1 MHNSAHFI
9 HFDEKNP
16 QFVRIPKQK
25 LILADRRASVGFR
38 FPTDGNGSAIEGKG
52 KQPSGGIP
60 STPRLSA
67 ALRNPRLSAAA
78 HFLQV
83 AHKYAEK

>member
-1 MHNSAHFI
+1 MRILSI
-9 HFDEKNP
+9 LMKKNP

-25 LILADRRASVGFR
+25 LILADRRASMGFR

-52 KQPSGGIP
+52 KQPSGCIP
-60 STPRLSA
+60 STPRPSA
-67 ALRNPRLSAAA
+67 ALQNPRPSAAV

-83 AHKYAEK
+83 AHKYVEK